1 MWIDQWHVV
10 DIVDVV
16 VVVVVVVVGNG
27 CMVVIHRASAR
38 GRQSIK
44 LKKPWFEQVSIVISV
59 ILVTFCLDLEQIC
72 SGWTLTWTLDIWTV
86 SLMTLRGGRFSS
98 RVD

>member
-44 LKKPWFEQVSIVISV
+44 LKKPWFEQLTPRGTFNKTSGTRLATIS
-59 ILVTFCLDLEQIC
+59 CLFRCL
-72 SGWTLTWTLDIWTV
+72 SG
-86 SLMTLRGGRFSS
+86 SEYPRRRGVGR
-98 RVD
+98 